1 MVAESAES
9 FFFNLPLSN
18 SPEIQV
24 LNTEGPPWLRSSAS
38 G

>member
-9 FFFNLPLSN
+9 FFSTFPLSN
-18 SPEIQV
+18 SPEIQA